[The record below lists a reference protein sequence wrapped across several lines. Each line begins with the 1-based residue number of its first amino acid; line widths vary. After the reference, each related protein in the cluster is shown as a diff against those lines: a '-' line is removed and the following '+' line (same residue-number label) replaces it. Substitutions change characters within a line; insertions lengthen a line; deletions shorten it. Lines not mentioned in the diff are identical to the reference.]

1 MSDSMSTFATLHSD
15 QDVTTPLCDLVKQ
28 SIEGYF
34 SQLDGEAPSNL
45 YDLVLAQTEA
55 PLLKA
60 VMRYSQGNQS
70 KAATLLG
77 ISRNTLRKKLAHY
90 NID

>member
-1 MSDSMSTFATLHSD
+1 MSDSTSTVVNPVLE
-15 QDVTTPLCDLVKQ
+15 QDATTPLCDLVKQ

-45 YDLVLAQTEA
+45 YELVLAQTEA
-55 PLLKA
+55 PLLTT
-60 VMRYSQGNQS
+60 VMRFVQGNQS